1 MPDPHWV
8 AKQRVLLSREARTR
22 TSTVPFS
29 CKHFT
34 CVDIALDKGH
44 WTLNRWGLRK
54 KASSRV
60 FLSKTLF
67 QMEMFVL
74 LLFFVSFSSRFL
86 SYFVLR
92 RHVFSTLQCC
102 FRLKCLYVL
111 IRLISHISFQIIFSQ
126 RNRKQKT
133 KKKKKKKKKREFFRK
148 TSSFSS

>member
-44 WTLNRWGLRK
+44 WTLNRWGLLPK
-54 KASSRV
+54 KRLLPA
-60 FLSKTLF
+60 FFCKTLF

-74 LLFFVSFSSRFL
+74 LLFFFSFSSRFL

-133 KKKKKKKKKREFFRK
+133 KKKREFFRK